1 MSTQSK
7 AAQARLNATLGE
19 KPSESGPAAPSSK
32 AESLP
37 SSQPAAAP
45 GKAGRATP
53 IPRSPA
59 MQAKTLRT
67 AKQLAPGQE
76 QSAPAQQPAKAGPV
90 QQPAKAGPVQQPT
103 KPGPSLAAAPAAP
116 VSQRYQLGDNSL
128 AVNGC
133 LPPKIQPYRAPEQSH
148 NRVPV
153 QSEPAAPERQPLEC
167 SPLSSARLA
176 EHTAFEASAC
186 ASEQPG
192 QGLRVEASCALI
204 GRRGSSRGM
213 PSFLVPVS
221 DSQAPEAGCSRLP
234 EEVRGLSAH
243 ITLVETCQSWCLGW
257 LILHTG

>member
-1 MSTQSK
+1 MEEK
-7 AAQARLNATLGE
+7 AASAAQDIAAGDEVLQPEGE
-19 KPSESGPAAPSSK
+19 QDYCSKSEPSE
-32 AESLP
+32 
-37 SSQPAAAP
+37 Q
-45 GKAGRATP
+45 
-53 IPRSPA
+53 
-59 MQAKTLRT
+59 
-67 AKQLAPGQE
+67 
-76 QSAPAQQPAKAGPV
+76 QQPVSSTPDAPEPLLQAGSCSREHSPC
-90 QQPAKAGPVQQPT
+90 
-103 KPGPSLAAAPAAP
+103 AAPAAP

-257 LILHTG
+257 LIRFSLR